1 MISTQELSDS
11 LKVTPQRIGALT
23 KTCNIGDEETLIKG
37 RTRLYSRSA
46 VKKLYSYRGV
56 NYESKNVIAISNNK
70 GGVGKTS
77 IATSLARRLTNLG
90 FDVLLVDI
98 DPQANS
104 TGFFL
109 NTESLQEKISW
120 VLQDVITRKC
130 GTINE
135 AIVDVEAG
143 LRVLPSSL
151 LNSRLE
157 SELSGTQK
165 NPATFIKN
173 LISDAKENFIIFD
186 MSPSF
191 SQINFLCSLAADLV
205 VIPTLLTRFSIEGVQ
220 MTIESI
226 REWSQEYAFYSPSVR
241 ILINQLDS
249 RLSSQLG
256 YAGSLK
262 EALGN
267 NESKIK
273 AELFST
279 VIRAD
284 NTINRVQSGQS
295 DLSANSNFYKD
306 MAQLTEEIIGS
317 RNLLIETAQ

>member
-11 LKVTPQRIGALT
+11 LKVTPQRISALT
-23 KTCNIGDEETLIKG
+23 KTCNISDDESVIKG
-37 RTRLYSRSA
+37 RTRLYSRTA

-56 NYESKNVIAISNNK
+56 NYSNKRVLAISNNK

-90 FDVLLVDI
+90 FDVLLIDI

-109 NTESLQEKISW
+109 NTEELQSKIKY
-120 VLQDVITRKC
+120 VLHDVITKKC
-130 GTINE
+130 DSIND
-135 AIVDVEAG
+135 AIVEVSQG
-143 LRVLPSSL
+143 LSVLPSSL

-165 NPATFIKN
+165 NPATFIRN
-173 LISDAKENFIIFD
+173 LISESHDNFIIFD

-220 MTIESI
+220 MTLESI
-226 REWSQEYAFYSPSVR
+226 REWSNEYSFYNPDVR

-262 EALGN
+262 EALGSN
-267 NESKIK
+267 DTGVV
-273 AELFST
+273 AQLFST

-295 DLSANSNFYKD
+295 DLSITSNFYRD
-306 MAQLTEEIIGS
+306 IAQLTEEIIGLS
-317 RNLLIETAQ
+317 SLPVEISQ